1 MIIAHPTRFRLQ
13 AMHTNVPGIIYR
25 QFNMNNN
32 AALWNNNKQY
42 SSRFVI
48 VYCIHWP
55 SCRVTEGW
63 YTPHTAA
70 GCFFCRMNRMISS
83 TAISCSN
90 PRVVWSFLRPPG
102 TYLNFR
108 LCAIAV
114 LQMRRNHNI
123 PNMGTGVQTILPRHP
138 ASSESGCEEAYMMHA
153 TLHCKGLKTTHL

>member
-55 SCRVTEGW
+55 SCRVTEGC
-63 YTPHTAA
+63 YTPHPAVGWLLLLQNDKFDCELVLKHA
-70 GCFFCRMNRMISS
+70 C
-83 TAISCSN
+83 
-90 PRVVWSFLRPPG
+90 VVWSFLSPTE
-102 TYLNFR
+102 TYRNLR

-123 PNMGTGVQTILPRHP
+123 PNMGTGVQTIN
-138 ASSESGCEEAYMMHA
+138 
-153 TLHCKGLKTTHL
+153 